1 MDKSKLEPTEKQIDY
16 CMIILERIGSCPC
29 DEDGT
34 PCFEKSMKDAD
45 DFIKRHKREK
55 WSVHSE
61 TSAADW
67 GGIPN
72 H

>member
-1 MDKSKLEPTEKQIDY
+1 MDKSKLEPTDKQLDY

-45 DFIKRHKREK
+45 DFIKKHKKGK
-55 WSVHSE
+55 WVDRGQD
-61 TSAADW
+61 AGAW
-67 GGIPN
+67 GIPN